1 MTDVI
6 YRDATVDDAAMV
18 AELGRATFVET
29 FAHLYR
35 DEDLQAFLA
44 KAYGAGVRTE
54 LADPAYACRLGFAGE
69 APIAYC
75 KVGPLSVP
83 VDPGARRAVELR
95 QLYVLGSHQG
105 RGVAPALMDWA
116 LGQAR
121 ARRAQDVYLSVYS
134 DNHRAKRF
142 YTRYGFIEIGRYD
155 FRVGSQVDD
164 ERILRLQ
171 LED

>member
-44 KAYGAGVRTE
+44 KAYGPRVRTE
-54 LADPAYACRLGFAGE
+54 LADPAYAYRLAFAGKT
-69 APIAYC
+69 PIAYC

-83 VDPGARRAVELR
+83 VDPGTRRTVELR
-95 QLYVLGSHQG
+95 QLYVLGSHHG
-105 RGVAPALMDWA
+105 LGVAPVLMDWA
-116 LGQAR
+116 LAQAE
-121 ARRAQDVYLSVYS
+121 ARRAQDIYLSVYS

-142 YTRYGFIEIGRYD
+142 YARYGFVEIGRYD
-155 FRVGSQVDD
+155 FYVGSQVDD
-164 ERILRLQ
+164 ERIMRLQ